1 VSAVNT
7 YVGLKVHRRTGRP
20 VLPDGTGGLSGP
32 AIQPL
37 ALAAVAQVSAAV
49 DIPVVGVG
57 GIVDADSALDFFTVG
72 ADAVQVG
79 TATFVDPSTALRVL
93 DGIAARRVLRL

>member
-1 VSAVNT
+1 
-7 YVGLKVHRRTGRP
+7 
-20 VLPDGTGGLSGP
+20 
-32 AIQPL
+32 
-37 ALAAVAQVSAAV
+37 V

-57 GIVDADSALDFFTVG
+57 GIVDADSALDFFTAG

-93 DGIAARRVLRL
+93 DGIAARRALRL